1 MSLFQKKQEKQQG
14 KAEGFSADAAQPG
27 QTAQTERSGLPV
39 QPGQPVQP
47 LVKRPP
53 VKRLLTYQVAN
64 LQEVG
69 ARERQEDSFTFAN
82 AFDVTEIRE
91 KGLLFVV
98 CDGMG
103 GMKDGKVASETAI
116 ASIRRSFV
124 NMDRSADLAKQLKE
138 SVYLAADEVEQRLG
152 GDGGSTLVA
161 GILFQEKLYY
171 ASVGD
176 SFLYLKRGDQLY
188 RLNRE
193 HNLCCQTY
201 LESIRSGEM
210 DPKAGRENPEA
221 AALTQFL
228 GMTGLDDVDGSVRPL
243 PVRDGDVLLACS
255 DGVGGVLSEKEL
267 LGALSL
273 HSSQAMCQQINQG
286 VIAHA
291 KRNQDNYTALIV
303 KCLY

>member
-1 MSLFQKKQEKQQG
+1 MLLFRKKKENKSP
-14 KAEGFSADAAQPG
+14 E
-27 QTAQTERSGLPV
+27 
-39 QPGQPVQP
+39 
-47 LVKRPP
+47 VK
-53 VKRLLTYQVAN
+53 KLLSYQVGN
-64 LQEVG
+64 LQEIG
-69 ARERQEDSFTFAN
+69 ARTRQEDSFTFVN
-82 AFDVTEIRE
+82 AFDVTGIKE

-116 ASIRRSFV
+116 ASIRQSF
-124 NMDRSADLAKQLKE
+124 NDMDRGADLAEQLKE
-138 SVYLAADEVEQRLG
+138 SVYLAADEVEKRLE

-176 SFLYLKRGDQLY
+176 SFLYLKRGKQLY

-193 HNLCCQTY
+193 HNLCCQMY
-201 LESIRSGEM
+201 LESIRSGDM
-210 DPKAGRENPEA
+210 DPNEGRESPEA

-228 GMTGLDDVDGSVRPL
+228 GMTGLSDVDCSVRPL

-255 DGVGGVLSEKEL
+255 DGVGGVLAEEEIL
-267 LGALSL
+267 NALSL
-273 HSSQAMCQQINQG
+273 HSAQEMCQQMKQG
-286 VIAHA
+286 IFLHA
-291 KRNQDNYTALIV
+291 KVNQDNFTALVV

>member
-1 MSLFQKKQEKQQG
+1 MSLFQKKQEREQRKT
-14 KAEGFSADAAQPG
+14 EGFSTNLA
-27 QTAQTERSGLPV
+27 
-39 QPGQPVQP
+39 QPVQSAQAEQ
-47 LVKRPP
+47 LTQQVLQTVKRPP

-69 ARERQEDSFTFAN
+69 ARTRQEDSFTFAN

-116 ASIRRSFV
+116 ASIRRSFI

-152 GDGGSTLVA
+152 GDGGSTIVA

-176 SFLYLKRGDQLY
+176 SFLYLKRGDQLF

-210 DPKAGRENPEA
+210 DPKAGRECPEA
-221 AALTQFL
+221 SALTQFL

-243 PVRDGDVLLACS
+243 PVRDGDVFLACS
-255 DGVGGVLSEKEL
+255 DGIGGVLSEEEL
-267 LGALSL
+267 LDALSL
-273 HSSQAMCQQINQG
+273 HSSQAMCQQMNQG
-286 VIAHA
+286 IITHA
-291 KRNQDNYTALIV
+291 KKNQDNYTALV
-303 KCLY
+303 VRCLY